1 MHYVV
6 LLGIFH
12 CVYAT
17 VPQWNCLSIHLL
29 IVICVLSSLGCY
41 KQSSCE
47 HLCLNLC
54 EDIYFSFLLNKCVP
68 KSVFYILTSN
78 CVMVPLAPFFTSIQ
92 FSLLILPSLV
102 DKEWYLIVVFNL
114 QFPIDWWRRQWPPT
128 PVFLPGEPQGRGSLV
143 GCHLW
148 GRTVSDTIEAT

>member
-78 CVMVPLAPFFTSIQ
+78 CVTVPLAPFFTSIQ

-114 QFPIDWWRRQWPPT
+114 QFPID
-128 PVFLPGEPQGRGSLV
+128 
-143 GCHLW
+143 
-148 GRTVSDTIEAT
+148 